1 MAFFGRIRTYWY
13 EGKQVD
19 QQVHLGI
26 DLASTAH
33 SPIPA
38 ANSGRVIFTGPLGIY
53 GNTVMVDHGCGLISM
68 YSHLSTIETEVT
80 REVKKGEILGYT
92 GSTGLSRGDH
102 LHFSMLVHGV
112 FVNPIEW
119 WDEHW
124 IKDTIEKKMES
135 S

>member
-1 MAFFGRIRTYWY
+1 MVGAFSPASNSEPMASFGRIRTYWY
-13 EGKQVD
+13 QGKQVD

-38 ANSGRVIFTGPLGIY
+38 ANSGRVISPGPWHIR
-53 GNTVMVDHGCGLISM
+53 NTVMIDHGCGLISM

-102 LHFSMLVHGV
+102 LILACWSMAY
-112 FVNPIEW
+112 
-119 WDEHW
+119 
-124 IKDTIEKKMES
+124 S
-135 S
+135 SIQSNGGMNIG